1 MSARVALLCSVLVLL
16 GGGCADPGSR
26 RDAGIPDDASLDDG
40 GDLDGAGID
49 AAAMDGGSSD
59 AGAHDAAT
67 DGGMDAGPTDSS
79 VGDSGVGDSGAADAA
94 SADAGPT
101 DGGTPDAGTPDAGT
115 PDAGTPDT
123 GTPDAGTPDTGTPDA
138 GTPDTG
144 TPDTGTGSCISGA
157 TGHYAIR
164 FRWLGSGAGSTAYV
178 RYDLNDLPD
187 SSRWHVSAASRSFS
201 YTPVFDDPFLG
212 DGGLDLSGTVFMDVE
227 LSTVGLSSI
236 RNVTIAIRGRSFNTT
251 ASGSFHWMT
260 FSGSGAAPTNLVA
273 NSAPYEWYGADATSA
288 FVTGDGGA
296 LLRIMPGP
304 SSNSLVVA
312 SVEICFDA
320 D

>member
-101 DGGTPDAGTPDAGT
+101 DG
-115 PDAGTPDT
+115 
-123 GTPDAGTPDTGTPDA
+123 

>member
-101 DGGTPDAGTPDAGT
+101 DGGTPDTGTPDT
-115 PDAGTPDT
+115 GTPDT
-123 GTPDAGTPDTGTPDA
+123 GTPDAGT
-138 GTPDTG
+138 
-144 TPDTGTGSCISGA
+144 GSCISGA
-157 TGHYAIR
+157 TGRYAIR
-164 FRWLGSGAGSTAYV
+164 FRWLGSGVGSTAYV

>member
-101 DGGTPDAGTPDAGT
+101 DGGTPDT
-115 PDAGTPDT
+115 GTPDT
-123 GTPDAGTPDTGTPDA
+123 GTPDAGT
-138 GTPDTG
+138 
-144 TPDTGTGSCISGA
+144 GSCISGA
-157 TGHYAIR
+157 TGRYAIR
-164 FRWLGSGAGSTAYV
+164 FRWLGSGVGSTAYV

>member
-1 MSARVALLCSVLVLL
+1 MRTC
-16 GGGCADPGSR
+16 PGSR
-26 RDAGIPDDASLDDG
+26 CS
-40 GDLDGAGID
+40 
-49 AAAMDGGSSD
+49 
-59 AGAHDAAT
+59 
-67 DGGMDAGPTDSS
+67 
-79 VGDSGVGDSGAADAA
+79 
-94 SADAGPT
+94 
-101 DGGTPDAGTPDAGT
+101 TPL
-115 PDAGTPDT
+115 
-123 GTPDAGTPDTGTPDA
+123 
-138 GTPDTG
+138 
-144 TPDTGTGSCISGA
+144 
-157 TGHYAIR
+157 R
-164 FRWLGSGAGSTAYV
+164 GSGAGSTAYV

>member
-101 DGGTPDAGTPDAGT
+101 DGGTPDT
-115 PDAGTPDT
+115 GTPDT
-123 GTPDAGTPDTGTPDA
+123 GTPDAGT
-138 GTPDTG
+138 
-144 TPDTGTGSCISGA
+144 GSCISGA
-157 TGHYAIR
+157 TGRYAIR

>member
-101 DGGTPDAGTPDAGT
+101 DGGTPD
-115 PDAGTPDT
+115 
-123 GTPDAGTPDTGTPDA
+123 
-138 GTPDTG
+138 TG

-164 FRWLGSGAGSTAYV
+164 FRWLGSGVGSTAYV